1 MTALAMERTAF
12 VLALATLAAAP
23 AAASKIEISID
34 DKGVK
39 VMKNEPGEA
48 RARRLAA
55 ELVPVPEAEI
65 DALIERWATARAL
78 DTMLVQAVV
87 QVESGYNVRALSNR
101 GAMGLMQLM
110 PDTAREL
117 GVTDPYDPEQNVR
130 AGTAYLRRMFDR
142 FGNLEWALAAYNAG
156 PEAVE
161 RFAGIPPFAE
171 TREYVRKVFCLLDG
185 VCPDGAP
192 EPEREGRPVRII
204 RDANNRIRLTTSGAG
219 G

>member
-1 MTALAMERTAF
+1 MVRTAL
-12 VLALATLAAAP
+12 VLALTALAAAP
-23 AAASKIEISID
+23 AAGGTIEITTGAD
-34 DKGVK
+34 GVK
-39 VMKNEPGEA
+39 RMKNEPSEA

-55 ELVPVPEAEI
+55 DLVAIPEDAIATLI
-65 DALIERWATARAL
+65 DRWAAAREL
-78 DTMLVQAVV
+78 DAMLVQAVV
-87 QVESGYNVRALSNR
+87 QVESGYNVRALSSK
-101 GAMGLMQLM
+101 GAKGLMQLM
-110 PDTAREL
+110 PGTAREL
-117 GVTDPYDPEQNVR
+117 GVTDPYDAEQNVR

-161 RFAGIPPFAE
+161 RHSGIPPFAE
-171 TREYVRKVFCLLDG
+171 TREYVRRVLCLLDG
-185 VCPDGAP
+185 VCPEGAP